1 MGKRRRGP
9 ETYVRRGPTR
19 EPYDVVLIVCEGA
32 KTEPNYFKR
41 LKLAYRLSN
50 ANIHVLQA
58 PGCDPMSI
66 VQFAE
71 SELQKGVY
79 DKVFCVFDRD
89 GHANFSQAIRRVED
103 SAAGRERKLLA
114 VVSWPCFEIWILLH
128 FVYTTQAFTASGG
141 RSPCEN
147 VIRAIREHFPAYA
160 KGHLTV
166 FDELH
171 PKIDSAVER
180 GRQLAQYNRDTGSSN
195 PATALHELVEY
206 LRNLHR
212 T

>member
-71 SELQKGVY
+71 SDLQKGVY

-89 GHANFSQAIRRVED
+89 GHANFTQAIRRVED
-103 SAAGRERKLLA
+103 SQPEGSENLLRWFLGPASRYGFCCIFFIRRMLSPLLA
-114 VVSWPCFEIWILLH
+114 ED
-128 FVYTTQAFTASGG
+128 
-141 RSPCEN
+141 R
-147 VIRAIREHFPAYA
+147 
-160 KGHLTV
+160 
-166 FDELH
+166 
-171 PKIDSAVER
+171 
-180 GRQLAQYNRDTGSSN
+180 
-195 PATALHELVEY
+195 LV
-206 LRNLHR
+206 R